1 MKNHSP
7 AAPSLEV
14 EFARFAGELAESL
27 SFNKS
32 VGQIF
37 GLLYLSSA
45 PLSLPEIAE
54 RLSMSKGNASIN
66 IRLLESWGAVRPV
79 SVVGSRKDFYEANR
93 DIKQVALR
101 RVREGLTKRLD
112 RAEEQLT
119 RLHKNVNGSPPV
131 SLKRIQDL
139 QSLITKARKAM
150 VFISQWIA

>member
-1 MKNHSP
+1 MVTQTLP
-7 AAPSLEV
+7 TMDA
-14 EFARFAGELAESL
+14 EFARFAGELAESF
-27 SFNKS
+27 SFNRS
-32 VGQIF
+32 VGQIY
-37 GLLYLSSA
+37 GLLYLQES
-45 PLSLPEIAE
+45 PLSLEDIGQ

-112 RAEEQLT
+112 RAEEQLVS
-119 RLHKNVNGSPPV
+119 LQKNGNGS
-131 SLKRIQDL
+131 SASQKRIQEL
-139 QSLITKARKAM
+139 QSLIAKARKAM

>member
-1 MKNHSP
+1 MP
-7 AAPSLEV
+7 TRTPPSTDA
-14 EFARFAGELAESL
+14 EFARFAGELAESF
-27 SFNKS
+27 SFNRS
-32 VGQIF
+32 VGQIY
-37 GLLYLSSA
+37 GLLYLQES
-45 PLSLPEIAE
+45 PLSLEDIGQ

-119 RLHKNVNGSPPV
+119 RLHKNGNGSPPV

>member
-1 MKNHSP
+1 MTTP
-7 AAPSLEV
+7 TLPSTDA
-14 EFARFAGELAESL
+14 EFARFAGELAESF
-27 SFNKS
+27 SFNRS
-32 VGQIF
+32 VGQIY
-37 GLLYLSSA
+37 GLLYLQES
-45 PLSLPEIAE
+45 PLSLEDIGQ

-112 RAEEQLT
+112 RAEEQLA
-119 RLHKNVNGSPPV
+119 RLHKNGNGSTPA

-139 QSLITKARKAM
+139 QSLLTKARKAI

>member
-1 MKNHSP
+1 MD
-7 AAPSLEV
+7 A
-14 EFARFAGELAESL
+14 EFARFAGELAESF
-27 SFNKS
+27 SFNRS
-32 VGQIF
+32 VGQIY
-37 GLLYLSSA
+37 GLLYLQES
-45 PLSLPEIAE
+45 PLSLEDIGQ

-112 RAEEQLT
+112 RAEEQLVS
-119 RLHKNVNGSPPV
+119 LQKNGNGSSV
-131 SLKRIQDL
+131 SQKRIQEL
-139 QSLITKARKAM
+139 QSLIAKARKAM